1 MEDVTGCR
9 MGKKKK
15 LEIILWQHGDKVS
28 GIGMGVY

>member
-9 MGKKKK
+9 MGKKKW
-15 LEIILWQHGDKVS
+15 EIILWQHGDKVS